1 MRAWPKRVLNH
12 PAFLV
17 GLVAFLTALLVQS
30 GELGSIDTV
39 LRFQATHSL
48 WTLASPVLPEDYREF
63 GLVGRDG
70 RLYAS
75 YGIGQS
81 LLMLPSDMVG
91 TYLARLPLFA
101 SFAEH
106 DPGIR
111 EIVVSHSTNIL
122 VCVLTVLVCFRF
134 LRLLEFTVNQAMMG
148 AFTLLFGTTFLHYT
162 QNMMENDFILL
173 LTLTG
178 LCFQYEWIRTNR
190 SRALVIGSLALG
202 ANLLTRLTT
211 AMNITAA
218 ALFVLLVLWLQHP
231 RGRELLA
238 RLGCYA
244 RVAGPCYAVF
254 LLLDRI
260 YQYYR
265 FGSFFSTYIAL
276 YAEQQRKLDPSLPSD
291 FPWSTPLHQ
300 GVLGPLI
307 TPEKSMFLFDPLIV
321 VTLLLSLLLWKGF
334 RSEIKAYL
342 LAALWLLVIYILF
355 YAKYFEW
362 SGDFAWGDRYIT
374 PPVQLLAM
382 ISIPLLLRHRADLGR
397 VVWKLGMTI
406 ATLSVA
412 IQLASVVF
420 WHPLEIH
427 QMDTLGHPTFVVGLR
442 FKNIAAAALG
452 KVDQWGLS
460 NEETREAGGIHSDT
474 PYFLPFLLKK
484 DGSVSNAIAGGL
496 ITAWLVALAALIAVL
511 FFIQRKARRG
521 DFAGVSPPRAVM
533 EVAPSP
539 DP

>member
-1 MRAWPKRVLNH
+1 LFNH
-12 PAFLV
+12 PGFLV
-17 GLVAFLTALLVQS
+17 GLAAFLAAVLVQS

-39 LRFQATHSL
+39 LRLQTTHSF
-48 WTLASPVLPEDYREF
+48 WTSASLVLPEDYREV

-70 RLYAS
+70 RIYVP

-91 TYLARLPLFA
+91 THLARLSLFA
-101 SFAEH
+101 FFSEH

-111 EIVVSHSTNIL
+111 EIVVSYSTNIL

-134 LRLLEFTVNQAMMG
+134 LRLLEFTVNQAMTG

-162 QNMMENDFILL
+162 QNMMENNFILL

-178 LCFQYEWIRTNR
+178 LCFQYEWVRTGR
-190 SRALVIGSLALG
+190 SRALVLGSLALG

-211 AMNITAA
+211 AMDITAA
-218 ALFVLLVLWLQHP
+218 TLFVLMLLWLQHI
-231 RGRELLA
+231 RGRELLV
-238 RLGCYA
+238 RLRHYA
-244 RVAGPCYAVF
+244 SVAGPCYALF
-254 LLLDRI
+254 LLLDRT

-265 FGSFFSTYIAL
+265 FGSFFNTYLAV
-276 YAEQQRKLDPSLPSD
+276 YAEQQKKLDPSLPSD

-307 TPEKSMFLFDPLIV
+307 TPEKSISLFDPLIGV
-321 VTLLLSLLLWKGF
+321 ALLLSLFMWKQF

-342 LAALWLLVIYILF
+342 VAAWWLLAIYILF

-382 ISIPLLLRHRADLGR
+382 ISIPLLLRHRANLGR
-397 VVWKLGMTI
+397 VVWKLGMAI
-406 ATLSVA
+406 ATVSVA

-427 QMDTLGHPTFVVGLR
+427 QMETLGHPTFVVGLR
-442 FKNIAAAALG
+442 FKNIVAVALG
-452 KVDQWGLS
+452 KVDRWGLS
-460 NEETREAGGIHSDT
+460 NEDTREVGGIHSNT

-484 DGSVSNAIAGGL
+484 DGSVSNAAADGL
-496 ITAWLVALAALIAVL
+496 IAAWLIALAALIAEL

-521 DFAGVSPPRAVM
+521 DFAVGSPPRAM
-533 EVAPSP
+533 AEVAASP
-539 DP
+539 